1 MILGKSHPTLCL
13 HISPCEEDTDLLWKA
28 SRRGRYCSWHRSRA
42 EVFLEKQGWNW
53 KGSYCC
59 DRWLQTAVP
68 SVQVPLR
75 TANPGEAAVPLSDD
89 GCPVYSSSAV
99 CSHLLCHGCARSS
112 LAGCFPPW
120 PAATPLRG
128 AGGHVELGHAASC
141 SQGTVVC

>member
-59 DRWLQTAVP
+59 DRWLQRAVP

-75 TANPGEAAVPLSDD
+75 TANPGEAAVPLSND
-89 GCPVYSSSAV
+89 GSALAAQ
-99 CSHLLCHGCARSS
+99 CIQALL
-112 LAGCFPPW
+112 F
-120 PAATPLRG
+120 AAI
-128 AGGHVELGHAASC
+128 SC
-141 SQGTVVC
+141 VTGVPEAP